1 MALFPGQNRAFS
13 LISPHSSHLILCVR
27 PVQSQKLWKM
37 GVFFFLLIFKMEA
50 LTGAEKH
57 SDDLSHAV
65 CAQRASGEA
74 AAEQWWPW
82 SGREPPVAPDLV
94 RVVQLS
100 SASTATRQCSFVLQ
114 PSASI
119 HALSLQFCLTLELR
133 VWVLCLVDR

>member
-1 MALFPGQNRAFS
+1 MEDG
-13 LISPHSSHLILCVR
+13 
-27 PVQSQKLWKM
+27 
-37 GVFFFLLIFKMEA
+37 FFFLLIFKMEA